1 MFIIY
6 FFVFIFGTVIGSF
19 LNVCIFRIPLEQS
32 IAFPPSHC
40 MSCGEKL
47 KWYDMFP
54 IISWIVLKGKCRYCK
69 SKISYRYPLVECM
82 TGIIFL
88 AIYLKYGFT
97 FNTIKFCIFASI
109 IIVIGLI
116 DLDTTDVY
124 TLTII
129 TGIISFIILST
140 LNFALFKAHFT
151 NQFSILDYILGGII
165 GGGFILIVII
175 VTNMI
180 IKANGMGT
188 GDAEICLVCGL
199 FLGVKN
205 IVFMLFLSVVIG
217 SIIGVMLI
225 LLKKKKRKDYIPFG
239 PFIAISSIIAV
250 LFGEGIVNWYLGMM

>member
-40 MSCGEKL
+40 MNCGEKL

-69 SKISYRYPLVECM
+69 SKISYRYPLVEFV

-88 AIYLKYGFT
+88 AIYLKYDFT
-97 FNTIKFCIFASI
+97 FNTIKFCILASI

-124 TLTII
+124 TSTII
-129 TGIISFIILST
+129 TGIISFIILSV
-140 LNFALFKAHFT
+140 LNFVLFKVHFT
-151 NQFSILDYILGGII
+151 DQFSILDYILGGII

-175 VTNMI
+175 ATNMI
-180 IKANGMGT
+180 INAAGMGT

-205 IVFMLFLSVVIG
+205 TVFMLFLSV
-217 SIIGVMLI
+217 IIGGVVGTTLI

-239 PFIAISSIIAV
+239 PFIAVSSIIAI
-250 LFGEGIVNWYLGMM
+250 LFGEGIVNWYLMMI